1 MDILLHICCG
11 PCLIYPFRRLKDQ
24 GFNVR
29 GFYFNPNICP
39 VSEYY
44 RRLEALK
51 VLSQEFSLAVEY
63 PEHKESDFFQAVNAP
78 GALSQRCAI
87 CWSLRLQKT
96 ALWAKKNGFKV
107 FSTTLL
113 VSPYQNHGLLKQLG
127 HQIGQEIGIDFYY
140 EDFRLGF
147 KQAQLEAK
155 NKGIYRQKYCGC
167 SYSEAE
173 QCEKSEKRKNQ
184 LSG

>member
-1 MDILLHICCG
+1 MDLLLHICCG
-11 PCLIYPFRRLKDQ
+11 PCLIYPWRRLKDQ
-24 GFNVR
+24 GFKIH
-29 GFYFNPNICP
+29 GFYYNPNISP

-44 RRLEALK
+44 RRVEALG
-51 VLSQEFSLAVEY
+51 VLSQEFLLAVEY
-63 PEHKESDFFQAVNAP
+63 PEHKESDFIQAVNAP
-78 GALSQRCAI
+78 GALSQRCVI

-96 ALWAKKNGFKV
+96 ALQAKRYGFTA

-113 VSPYQNHGLLKQLG
+113 VSPYQNHELLKQLG
-127 HQIGQEIGIDFYY
+127 HRIGQETGIDFYY
-140 EDFRLGF
+140 EDFRPGF

-173 QCEKSEKRKNQ
+173 QCKKSEK
-184 LSG
+184 